1 MRYHD
6 GLTLRSRLRLSRAG
20 PSGSRYTVTMSAER
34 IV

>member
-6 GLTLRSRLRLSRAG
+6 GLTLRSRLSRAG

>member
-1 MRYHD
+1 MLSATTMAD
-6 GLTLRSRLRLSRAG
+6 TLLALSRG